1 MIIVMR
7 SGAPAEEI
15 SRISKEVE
23 ADGLEAEKI
32 IGEHKVV
39 IGLVGDTA
47 SLDPAQ
53 FKDISPW
60 IEQVLRVEKPFKRV
74 SRDYRHGEASTV
86 EIPTGNGVISVG
98 ENHPVA
104 VVAGPCSVE
113 NEGMIVDIAQ
123 RV

>member
-86 EIPTGNGVISVG
+86 EIPTDRKR
-98 ENHPVA
+98 
-104 VVAGPCSVE
+104 VV
-113 NEGMIVDIAQ
+113 
-123 RV
+123 